1 MVLGMFA
8 KIKERTSVV
17 SHATSPSWA
26 SLATLAAALRLLRA
40 LRLAHTPPCA
50 WHTPLPAPG
59 RRSYI
64 SLYLPPGRRSSRT
77 TTPSSAS
84 SSTRWRAS
92 PCAAPAPHPAPTPS
106 RLAGSQAGQPTAHT
120 RLASCS
126 LLLAHTPPPGPHASP
141 WATRLPL
148 GSPHTPPPGLNSTP
162 PPAQAARKAAISGN
176 EPSDAVRV
184 VNALLTQL
192 DGLKRYKNALV
203 VTTSNLTV
211 HRARLEPAH
220 LAHLAHGRTRP
231 GAPARPRRP
240 AAHACA
246 PRRAQGA
253 IDAAFVDRADIK
265 QYIGPPGLGAR
276 PATATATATTT
287 TTATATACTVR
298 CRYDI
303 LTSCL
308 LELRR

>member
-1 MVLGMFA
+1 M
-8 KIKERTSVV
+8 
-17 SHATSPSWA
+17 
-26 SLATLAAALRLLRA
+26 
-40 LRLAHTPPCA
+40 C
-50 WHTPLPAPG
+50 
-59 RRSYI
+59 
-64 SLYLPPGRRSSRT
+64 
-77 TTPSSAS
+77 
-84 SSTRWRAS
+84 
-92 PCAAPAPHPAPTPS
+92 
-106 RLAGSQAGQPTAHT
+106 
-120 RLASCS
+120 
-126 LLLAHTPPPGPHASP
+126 PPPGPHPSP
-141 WATRLPL
+141 WAHLTRLPL
-148 GSPHTPPPGLNSTP
+148 AHTP

-211 HRARLEPAH
+211 HHARLEP
-220 LAHLAHGRTRP
+220 AHLAHGRTRP

-276 PATATATATTT
+276 PATERIAA
-287 TTATATACTVR
+287 
-298 CRYDI
+298 
-303 LTSCL
+303 
-308 LELRR
+308 